1 MSFVE
6 VFLNLIVFFVMNV
19 IEGCSL
25 VDSSIKNVRILDKD
39 VGFFLGNGNV
49 MFYYG
54 IDYII
59 F

>member
-39 VGFFLGNGNV
+39 VCFFLGNGNV
-49 MFYYG
+49 MFYYD